1 MQMPKQS
8 KMASVGDRVSDKKLN
23 PERYLTPEQAKRN
36 SLHYLSK
43 QMDQM
48 IGVLSSGTKGDK
60 GNPVVDKL
68 DEILKLLKEGGGS
81 GY

>member
-1 MQMPKQS
+1 MS
-8 KMASVGDRVSDKKLN
+8 SVGDRVSDKKLN
-23 PERYLTPEQAKRN
+23 PDRYLTPEQAKRN

-68 DEILKLLKEGGGS
+68 DEILKLLKQDSTGIFGF
-81 GY
+81 